1 MNHIFKREE
10 KKYILQA
17 DDVEKITDLLKKT
30 IKYSVFNSDGIPT
43 LIRTT
48 YLESD
53 NHYIYHLKK
62 SGKRRR
68 FKIRIREYAEDNNF
82 GEFAW
87 IELKE
92 KVDGEGYKNR
102 FLINKKDVTR
112 FIDGKNIINEI
123 TPLNKNIDPDYLKLI
138 YKTIQK
144 LIKKNSLYP
153 QLVVQYKRVAFDN
166 GLKGGVR
173 FTFDR
178 ELLCN
183 KIDKNDLFMG
193 LKNPIEYSEKN
204 IIMEIKTSGTHP
216 HIINDVVKDHGVF
229 RRRFSKFI
237 FGMEGNSFIFKE
249 APESIK
255 TIYTPIFS
263 I

>member
-1 MNHIFKREE
+1 MDHIFKREE
-10 KKYILQA
+10 KKYILQV
-17 DDVEKITDLLKKT
+17 DDVEKIIDLLKKT
-30 IKYSVFNSDGIPT
+30 IKYSAYNSHGVPV

-53 NHYIYHLKK
+53 SHYIYHLKK
-62 SGKRRR
+62 SGKKRR
-68 FKIRIREYAEDNNF
+68 FKIRIREYAVDNKF
-82 GEFAW
+82 GDLCW

-102 FLINKKDVTR
+102 FLINKNDVAT
-112 FIDGKNIINEI
+112 FINGKNIIKEI
-123 TPLNKNIDPDYLKLI
+123 LPLNRTIDPDYLRLL

-178 ELLCN
+178 ELSFN
-183 KIDKNDLFMG
+183 KIDKNGLFMDMTNSI
-193 LKNPIEYSEKN
+193 KYSDVN

-216 HIINDVVKDHGVF
+216 HIIKEVVTENGIN
-229 RRRFSKFI
+229 RRSFSKFI
-237 FGMEGNSFIFKE
+237 FGLEVNNFRFRE
-249 APESIK
+249 APDSIQ
-255 TIYTPIFS
+255 TVYTPIIS